1 MKQSLDVQNKH
12 VWDRANEAQDFSVF
26 EAQKRGMVGHDEM
39 QHRNLREQ
47 RDKRAVSD
55 EEEEDDGEENKLAAL
70 NEMLKNKK
78 FAIQREDEE
87 DFEMFLKKLN

>member
-1 MKQSLDVQNKH
+1 MTHEKETRSKVKAGSYEDQ
-12 VWDRANEAQDFSVF
+12 E
-26 EAQKRGMVGHDEM
+26 
-39 QHRNLREQ
+39 
-47 RDKRAVSD
+47 

-87 DFEMFLKKLN
+87 DFEMFLKKLNQKRQQDIGNFLEEHKSPQNQRTM